1 MCGSTFERDGNWQA
15 SAIMLRIVDRYVLKE
30 CAFTTL
36 AVIAVL
42 LLILL
47 GNSLVRVLG
56 NIVDGK
62 LPSDALLPMLGI
74 NLIQYLVILV
84 PLGLYLGILLG
95 MGRLYKDSEM
105 AALFACG
112 IGLPRLYRPIGWLA
126 VGFSFLTLV
135 LALFLA
141 PWSAVQQ
148 EGIKHRAQHRSEL
161 AGLMAGQFNES
172 ADRKHTLFFESLDA
186 RRSLMQ
192 KVFLYNS
199 DGAVGTVQVAESAMR
214 MGTVDERPY
223 VVFMNGRM
231 FSGTPG
237 QNDYRVTDFKAH
249 GLRVQQK
256 EPPAVKLRISAA
268 STAKLFNKDSPRHK
282 AELHWRLALPVACLL
297 LALTA
302 LPLSH
307 TSPRKGRFAKL
318 GIGILLYIVYS
329 NLLGLGRAWLERGL
343 IPNWLGL
350 WWVHLLLALSLV
362 MLVMYQER
370 SGLFA
375 RSNTA

>member
-1 MCGSTFERDGNWQA
+1 
-15 SAIMLRIVDRYVLKE
+15 
-30 CAFTTL
+30 
-36 AVIAVL
+36 
-42 LLILL
+42 
-47 GNSLVRVLG
+47 
-56 NIVDGK
+56 
-62 LPSDALLPMLGI
+62 
-74 NLIQYLVILV
+74 
-84 PLGLYLGILLG
+84 
-95 MGRLYKDSEM
+95 M

-112 IGLPRLYRPIGWLA
+112 IGLPRLYRPVGWLA
-126 VGFSFLTLV
+126 AGFAFLTLI

-141 PWSAVQQ
+141 PWSAAQQ
-148 EGIKHRAQHRSEL
+148 EQIKHRAQHRSEL

-172 ADRKHTLFFESLDA
+172 ADRKHTLFFESLDS

-192 KVFLYNS
+192 SVFLHNKE
-199 DGAVGTVQVAESAMR
+199 GAGVGTVQLAESAMR
-214 MGTVDERPY
+214 MGSADEDPY

-237 QNDYRVTDFKAH
+237 KNNYRIIDFKAH

-268 STAKLFNKDSPRHK
+268 STSKLLEKNNRRHK
-282 AELHWRLALPVACLL
+282 AELHWRLALPIACLL
-297 LALTA
+297 LALIA

-329 NLLGLGRAWLERGL
+329 NLLGLGRAWLERDL
-343 IPNWLGL
+343 IPAWLGL

-362 MLVMYQER
+362 IMVMYQER

-375 RSNTA
+375 RSSTA